1 MGEVDAT
8 NAPRAFVHRVS
19 PGYVETMG
27 LRLIEGRSFGPTD
40 LGVTNT
46 NVIVTAALAQRF
58 WPGQSAI
65 GHRIKGGALTSENP
79 WWTIVGVV
87 RDANLRGIPQNP
99 TRDPDIF
106 LPFNGSARS
115 FAVLLKTTADPSSL
129 SRPAYDVMSRREP
142 GLAVFNVQELTT
154 LVEQQLA
161 ASRFLTWL
169 TGVFAGTALTLAI
182 IGIYGLLAYWVG
194 QRTREIGVRAA
205 LGAGRG
211 QLIGLVVGQGVTLA
225 IIGVVAGGVA
235 AAALGRFVETQLY
248 SVRPLDVVSFAAT
261 AGVMIGTAFIASL
274 VPAFRALR
282 VDPINALRGE

>member
-1 MGEVDAT
+1 
-8 NAPRAFVHRVS
+8 
-19 PGYVETMG
+19 MG

-40 LGVTNT
+40 LGVNNN
-46 NVIVTAALAQRF
+46 NVMVTAALAQRF

-65 GHRIKGGALTSENP
+65 GRRIKSGGLTSENP

-106 LPFNGSARS
+106 LPFNGGARS
-115 FAVLLKTTADPSSL
+115 FAVLLKTTTDPSAL
-129 SRPAYDVMSRREP
+129 GRPAADVMIRREP
-142 GLAVFNVQELTT
+142 GLAVFNVQELKT

-161 ASRFLTWL
+161 ASRVLTWL

-225 IIGVVAGGVA
+225 LIGVVAGGLASVG
-235 AAALGRFVETQLY
+235 LGRFVETQLY
-248 SVRPLDVVSFAAT
+248 SVRALDIVSFAAT

-282 VDPINALRGE
+282 VDPISALRGE

>member
-1 MGEVDAT
+1 
-8 NAPRAFVHRVS
+8 
-19 PGYVETMG
+19 
-27 LRLIEGRSFGPTD
+27 
-40 LGVTNT
+40 
-46 NVIVTAALAQRF
+46 
-58 WPGQSAI
+58 
-65 GHRIKGGALTSENP
+65 
-79 WWTIVGVV
+79 
-87 RDANLRGIPQNP
+87 
-99 TRDPDIF
+99 
-106 LPFNGSARS
+106 
-115 FAVLLKTTADPSSL
+115 
-129 SRPAYDVMSRREP
+129 MSRREP

-182 IGIYGLLAYWVG
+182 IGIYGLLGYWVG